1 MDPNKLMAY
10 HIQLH
15 SLDSR
20 GKSENPIRMFQM
32 LIHLQTSFSRFS
44 LNVGFNFLASACGCI
59 KENELL
65 FADSKEVQRSDVRG
79 ALSRWLHSPFLLTKA
94 SLLKFLVRFFKWP
107 IKQHRKWCKCTS
119 HREKILSRKLSSAL
133 LPTHN
138 SGHRGF
144 FCFTRDRALLQ
155 GDINIY
161 LPSKQNDQEL
171 T

>member
-10 HIQLH
+10 HIQSH
-15 SLDSR
+15 SLDSQ
-20 GKSENPIRMFQM
+20 GKSENPIRMFQK

-65 FADSKEVQRSDVRG
+65 FATQKKLNARMCV
-79 ALSRWLHSPFLLTKA
+79 ALWAADCTHHFSHKSLTFKV
-94 SLLKFLVRFFKWP
+94 LVRFFKWS

-119 HREKILSRKLSSAL
+119 HREKILSRKLYSAL

-144 FCFTRDRALLQ
+144 FGFTRDRALLQ
-155 GDINIY
+155 GDIYIFAICHRNKMI
-161 LPSKQNDQEL
+161 KN
-171 T
+171 